1 MKPAFDF
8 DVNDLYFALSASVDE
23 YIILTD
29 CISGYSR
36 VSKALR
42 DEFGFEDEYIKDFPL
57 KLARRIHHDDFATV
71 KGAYRNVERGMADS
85 YCAEYRIKNALGN
98 WIWIRE
104 HSTIVRDGFGKILNV
119 ASAITNLGRR
129 NNTDHTTGLLN
140 KYEFE
145 SYVNLCIH
153 QNLNIGIM
161 IMNID
166 DFKNINNLYSRQFGD
181 NVLRIAAQH
190 IQNAVPT
197 NAKVFRLD
205 GDEFGIVFI
214 DHLKSDIKQIYS
226 NICNHFSTQREYQGK
241 KYYCTFSAGCC
252 KFNEQNNTFDILVKN
267 SHTALDHAKAKG
279 KSKIIFFEQK
289 LSEHKTREL
298 KLTELLRESI
308 ENDFRDFELFCQPQV
323 FASNGKL
330 KGGEALLRWRTDEF
344 GPISPAEF
352 IPILENTN
360 MIVPVGKWVFERALT
375 ICKEWLKFCPDF
387 MMSINVSYIQLYD
400 ENFLDFVKKTIK
412 RIDIPTSHIIVEFT
426 ESCFVTDKDML
437 HSVFNSIREL
447 GMKIAMDD
455 FGTGYS
461 SLEILKEVPADIV
474 KIDKAFV
481 RNIQSSKF
489 DKTFIRFVVE
499 LCHDVDIQVC
509 LEGVETCEELE
520 IISQMGLDFIQ
531 GYYFGKPLD
540 TTNFYETFF
549 RNTVA

>member
-1 MKPAFDF
+1 MKAAFDF
-8 DVNDLYFALSASVDE
+8 DINDLYFSLSNSLDE

-29 CISGYSR
+29 CDSGYSR
-36 VSKALR
+36 ISKALR
-42 DEFGFEDEYIKDFPL
+42 SEFGFDSEYVKDFPL
-57 KLARRIHHDDFATV
+57 KLARRIHRDDFSSV
-71 KGAYRNVERGMADS
+71 KEAYRNVERGLADS
-85 YCAEYRIKNALGN
+85 YRVEYRVKNALGN

-129 NNTDHTTGLLN
+129 NNVDHITGLLN

-145 SYVNLCIH
+145 DYVNLCIH
-153 QNLNIGIM
+153 ENLNIGIM
-161 IMNID
+161 IINID

-181 NVLRIAAQH
+181 HVLRIAAQH

-197 NAKVFRLD
+197 NSRVYRLD
-205 GDEFGIVFI
+205 GDEFGIIFI

-226 NICNHFSTQREYQGK
+226 NICNHFATQREYQGK

-252 KFNEQNNTFDILVKN
+252 KYSEQNNSFDVLIRN
-267 SHTALDHAKAKG
+267 SHTALDHAKSKG
-279 KSKIIFFEQK
+279 KSKIIFYEPK

-298 KLTELLRESI
+298 KLTELLRNSI
-308 ENDFRDFELFCQPQV
+308 ENDFKGFDLFCQPQV

-330 KGGEALLRWRTDEF
+330 KGGEALLRWRDEEM
-344 GPISPAEF
+344 GNISPAEF
-352 IPILENTN
+352 IPILESTN
-360 MIVPVGKWVFERALT
+360 MIVPVGKWVFERALN

-400 ENFLDFVKKTIK
+400 ESFMDFVKKTIK
-412 RIDIPTSHIIVEFT
+412 KTEVPTSRIIVEFT
-426 ESCFVTDKDML
+426 ESCFVTDKDLLSSSFSM
-437 HSVFNSIREL
+437 IRDL

-481 RNIQSSKF
+481 RNIQSSNF
-489 DKTFIRFVVE
+489 DKTFIKFVVE

-509 LEGVETCEELE
+509 LEGVETCEELS
-520 IISQMGLDFIQ
+520 IISPMGLDFIQ

-540 TTNFYETFF
+540 TNNFYETFF
-549 RNTVA
+549 SGTVA